1 MNQRTCDTELD
12 RLFRSALGTH
22 PRRATVGLG
31 AMTVSEKDGTYRVE
45 IDLPGFTMEDLDVS
59 LIENELRLKGERKF
73 VEDAEA
79 TYHLRSSRRAKLE
92 ETLRFPVEIDAE
104 GVQAVLTAGVLTITL
119 AKAPSS
125 QPRRI
130 EVRQTDA

>member
-1 MNQRTCDTELD
+1 MNHRTCDNELD
-12 RLFRSALGTH
+12 RFFRSALGTH
-22 PRRATVGLG
+22 TRRATVGLG

-59 LIENELRLKGERKF
+59 LIENELRLKGERAF

-79 TYHLRSSRRAKLE
+79 TYHLRSSRRAKLD
-92 ETLRFPVEIDAE
+92 ETLKFPVEINAE
-104 GVQAVLTAGVLTITL
+104 GVEAVLKAGVLTITL
-119 AKAPSS
+119 EKAPSS

-130 EVRQTDA
+130 AVRQTDA